1 MFKHYFEQVHNI
13 EVFPLISL
21 FIFFLFFLG
30 LLIWVCKA
38 DKSYI
43 QSMQQLPLSEE
54 QPEENQNSKA

>member
-30 LLIWVCKA
+30 LLVWVFKA
-38 DKSYI
+38 DKTYI
-43 QSMQQLPLSEE
+43 RSMEELPLNEE
-54 QPEENQNSKA
+54 LPQEEHQIL